1 MRAERIAV
9 RFSDLESTS
18 EELLSV
24 VDRKVLDCLF
34 TLRFLRVKRGDRLF
48 LLDDNLLL
56 QAFKLK

>member
-9 RFSDLESTS
+9 RFSYLESTS

-34 TLRFLRVKRGDRLF
+34 TLRFLRVKRGDKLF
-48 LLDDNLLL
+48 LFDDNLLL